1 MILLIG
7 SQKGGAGKS
16 TIAINLAVEYARQG
30 NDVVLVDADAQRS
43 AARWHADREQAGHG
57 PVIAGLEKLGNLRDT
72 LLDLDKRYDTVIVD
86 VAGKDSREM
95 RTGMLA
101 AHRMIVTVRP
111 SQLDLDTLPHMSE
124 LVEQA
129 QDLNESL
136 VVRSLLTQ
144 VPTNHQGTEYTD
156 AVEFVGDWPLLRP
169 LETVVYERKAYRD
182 VIPEGRG
189 VVEWANPKAKAEIQE
204 LAAEVSLKVMS

>member
-16 TIAINLAVEYARQG
+16 TIAVNLAVEYARQG
-30 NDVVLVDADAQRS
+30 QDVVLVDADAQRS
-43 AARWHADREQAGHG
+43 AARWHADREQAGIQ
-57 PVIAGLEKLGNLRDT
+57 PAIAGVEKLGNLKDT
-72 LLDLDKRYDTVIVD
+72 LVDLDKRYDIVIVD

-129 QDLNESL
+129 KDLNEQL
-136 VVRSLLTQ
+136 LVRSLLTQ
-144 VPTNHQGTEYTD
+144 VPTNPQGTEHAD
-156 AVEFVGDWPLLRP
+156 ALGFVGDWPHLQP
-169 LETVVYERKAYRD
+169 LETVVFERKAYRD
-182 VIPEGRG
+182 VISEGRG
-189 VVEWANPKAKAEIQE
+189 VVEWTNPKAKAEIQE
-204 LAAEVSLKVMS
+204 LAAEVGVEVPV